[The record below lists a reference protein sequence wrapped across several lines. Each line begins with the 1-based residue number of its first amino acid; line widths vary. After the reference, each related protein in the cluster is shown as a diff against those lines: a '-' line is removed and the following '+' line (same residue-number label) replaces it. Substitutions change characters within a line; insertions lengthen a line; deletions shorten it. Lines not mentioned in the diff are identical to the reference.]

1 MNQRRPLHRQERGI
15 AVITAMLIAA
25 LVASLAF
32 ALSTRERLWLRQVEN
47 RHDFNAAQIMAIAA
61 MDLASLTLRDD
72 MRDNNVDHLL
82 ESWTTPIPPVNVEQG
97 RVGGR
102 LSELQGRFNLFNLQ
116 ENGQPEKTA
125 IAALEKLLAQNSLP
139 VEWAKK
145 LAELMASQTS
155 LLSRQK
161 TGAALAP
168 LPFHNLADFEEM
180 AGIESGK
187 LQTLDAWITLLPETT
202 PVNVNF
208 AGPEVLAAVTPGL
221 SLAQAEQ
228 IVGERLGGHFK
239 TVQDFLKALP
249 EQVRGNARTNSYTV
263 ESRYFLIETAALFG
277 QIQAHY
283 RGLIRRDK
291 GQMPVLLRVE
301 RTQLPY

>member
-1 MNQRRPLHRQERGI
+1 MKQCARSRRREDGI
-15 AVITAMLIAA
+15 AVITAILIAA

-47 RHDFNAAQIMAIAA
+47 RDDYNAAQVMAIAA
-61 MDLASLTLRDD
+61 MDLACLTLRDD

-102 LSELQGRFNLFNLQ
+102 LSEMQGRFNLFNLQ
-116 ENGQPEKTA
+116 ENGQPDKNG
-125 IAALEKLLAQNSLP
+125 IAALEKLLNQNSLP
-139 VEWAKK
+139 AEWGKK
-145 LAELMASQTS
+145 LAELMASQAS
-155 LLSRQK
+155 LLARQK
-161 TGAALAP
+161 SGASLTP
-168 LPFHNLADFEEM
+168 LPFHTLADLEEM
-180 AGIESGK
+180 AGIEQGK
-187 LQTLDAWITLLPETT
+187 LRPLEARVTLLPEIT

-221 SLAQAEQ
+221 SLGEAER

-249 EQVRGNARTNSYTV
+249 EAVRNNAKADAYTV
-263 ESRYFLIETAALFG
+263 ESRYFLIETASLFG
-277 QIQAHY
+277 QAQAHY

-291 GQMPVLLRVE
+291 GKMPGLLWVE
-301 RTQLPY
+301 RAQLQH